1 MLETSSRDLA
11 VFRKFYACLVTA
23 TYGVT
28 DPRIVSA
35 FATVPR
41 EDFLGPGPW
50 KIAIEGTYIETPSA
64 NPALLY
70 QDIVVALIAE
80 RGVNNGEPS
89 LHARSLGAVGVS
101 EGEHV
106 LQIGVGGGYY
116 TAILAELVGAKGH
129 VTAIEIDDGL
139 AERAKHNLRHRPNV
153 EVLCRSGA
161 EGPLPRSDV
170 IYVSAGATEPLRVWL
185 EALAPK
191 GRLIFPLT
199 PGRGYGGMLLVTRG
213 RRRRSFAARLI
224 GRVGF
229 IPMIGGQD
237 ERAVAGLAAVFKS
250 GGLEAVRSLH
260 LDTPPNDTCW
270 YSGRDWWLSTEEG

>member
-1 MLETSSRDLA
+1 MSSLQDHRTL
-11 VFRKFYACLVTA
+11 YARIVAA

-28 DPRIVSA
+28 DPRIIQA

-50 KIAIEGTYIETPSA
+50 QVSVEGTYITTPSA

-80 RGVNNGEPS
+80 RGINNGEPS
-89 LHARSLGAVGVS
+89 LHARSLGAVSVA
-101 EGEHV
+101 EGEQV

-116 TAILAELVGAKGH
+116 TAILAELAGTKGH
-129 VTAIEIDDGL
+129 VTAIEIDPDL
-139 AERAKHNLRHRPNV
+139 AARAKHNLRHRLNV

-170 IYVSAGATEPLRVWL
+170 VYVSAGATEPLRPWL
-185 EALAPK
+185 DSLAPK

-199 PGRGYGGMLLVTRG
+199 PGRDYGGMLLVTRG
-213 RRRRSFAARLI
+213 RRRRSFAARFI
-224 GRVGF
+224 GRAGF

-250 GGLEAVRSLH
+250 GGLESVRSLH
-260 LDTPPNDTCW
+260 LDTPPGDTCW
-270 YSGRDWWLSTEEG
+270 YAGRDWWLSTEEG

>member
-1 MLETSSRDLA
+1 MSSLEDHRTL
-11 VFRKFYACLVTA
+11 YARIVTA

-28 DPRIVSA
+28 DPRVISA

-50 KIAIEGTYIETPSA
+50 QVMIDGTYITTPSA

-70 QDIVVALIAE
+70 QDVVVALIAE
-80 RGVNNGEPS
+80 RGINNGEPS
-89 LHARSLGAVGVS
+89 LHARSLGAVSVAA
-101 EGEHV
+101 GEHV

-116 TAILAELVGAKGH
+116 SAILTELVGAKGH

-139 AERAKHNLRHRPNV
+139 AARAKHNLRHRPNV

-199 PGRGYGGMLLVTRG
+199 PGHGYGGMLLVTRG
-213 RRRRSFAARLI
+213 RRRRSFGARLI

-237 ERAVAGLAAVFKS
+237 ERAVAGLSAVFKA
-250 GGLEAVRSLH
+250 GGIEAVRSLH

-270 YSGRDWWLSTEEG
+270 YAGRDWWLSTEEA